1 VIRGLM
7 ESGQRR
13 VEAVRLPCAGV
24 VRTVTTESNP
34 THGELLIDNCQ
45 FEIRSSS
52 LQSQRV
58 QSAM

>member
-1 VIRGLM
+1 M

-45 FEIRSSS
+45 FEIRTSS